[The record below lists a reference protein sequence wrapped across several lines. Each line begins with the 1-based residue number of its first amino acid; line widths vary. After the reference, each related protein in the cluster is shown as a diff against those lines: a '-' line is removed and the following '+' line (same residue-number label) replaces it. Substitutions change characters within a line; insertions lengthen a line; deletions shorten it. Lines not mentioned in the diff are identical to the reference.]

1 MIEINYE
8 EGQTASQ
15 QAENERDMLIR
26 GVFAEYQIE
35 VVFDRSVPIGLDVK
49 YDVRDKKTGKIFIIH
64 DFRAIPCG
72 PSLAAD
78 IRSQLDGH
86 GATRSLNAVQASVS
100 TASANSPS
108 SRRTI
113 AEDKSP

>member
-1 MIEINYE
+1 
-8 EGQTASQ
+8 
-15 QAENERDMLIR
+15 
-26 GVFAEYQIE
+26 
-35 VVFDRSVPIGLDVK
+35 
-49 YDVRDKKTGKIFIIH
+49 
-64 DFRAIPCG
+64 
-72 PSLAAD
+72 
-78 IRSQLDGH
+78 LDGH